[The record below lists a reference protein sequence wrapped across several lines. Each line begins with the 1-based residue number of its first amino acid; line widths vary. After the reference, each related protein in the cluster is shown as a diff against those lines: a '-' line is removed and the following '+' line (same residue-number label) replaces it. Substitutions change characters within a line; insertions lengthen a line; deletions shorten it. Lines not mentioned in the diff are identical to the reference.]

1 MKKLFLFL
9 FSIALVTAATIAQP
23 PPPPLPKSGNKRAPE
38 SELKAQ
44 SAHVSSSV
52 NDLVHLRFKKAHEK
66 HMAEARRRNK
76 GIVKD
81 VKAVGKGIPKP
92 PAPPKLN

>member
-1 MKKLFLFL
+1 MKKLCLFL

-23 PPPPLPKSGNKRAPE
+23 PPPPLPRSGNKRAPE

-44 SAHVSSSV
+44 GAHVSSSV

-81 VKAVGKGIPKP
+81 VKSVGKSIPKP
-92 PAPPKLN
+92 PPPPKLN

>member
-1 MKKLFLFL
+1 MKKVFLLLFG
-9 FSIALVTAATIAQP
+9 IALVTAATIAQP

-44 SAHVSSSV
+44 GAHVNSSV
-52 NDLVHLRFKKAHEK
+52 NDLLHLRFKKAHEK

-76 GIVKD
+76 GIAKD
-81 VKAVGKGIPKP
+81 VKAVGNGIPKP